1 MTQRPVLGIDLGT
14 TYSCVA
20 QLDQYS
26 RATVLPNADGDNTTP
41 SVVYLEEGGNVV
53 VGKTAKHELRLHTD
67 RVFQQIKRKMGV
79 PGFAVE
85 LDGRRYGA
93 AAISAMVLESVVKDA
108 FVALGV
114 EWPAER
120 PAADVVITVP
130 AYFGEA
136 ERAATR
142 EAGET
147 AGLNVVRIINEPT
160 AAAVGYG
167 FTRDPA
173 TNTVLVFDLGGGT
186 FDVTV
191 VETSAKMIRAIA
203 TGGSQELGGVDWDT
217 VLGALVLAQHR
228 EQYPDAPDPSLDDEA
243 MGALDVLVEDIKK
256 RLSRSERYTGSFTV
270 GTDRAT
276 VEITRAAFEEQTGDL
291 VERTMRYTD
300 LVLDAAAEK
309 GVQKLDD
316 VILVGGMSRVPM
328 IARVLHERLLER
340 MPDAPAPHLVDPDLI
355 VAKGAAMYA
364 AAAVGEQYGEEHALA
379 EQAGNFP
386 VLVNVASRGYGI
398 HAVHERGDPVG
409 YVSWLIR
416 PNDELPASPQQLYA
430 TVADDQ
436 TQVEIV
442 VYESATN
449 QLNDEIAV
457 NKELVK
463 GVLTGLP
470 PRQPAGQ
477 RVTVTFLLTD
487 EGILEI
493 LATGPSGQQLNLRW
507 QRPGA

>member
-1 MTQRPVLGIDLGT
+1 M
-14 TYSCVA
+14 
-20 QLDQYS
+20 
-26 RATVLPNADGDNTTP
+26 
-41 SVVYLEEGGNVV
+41 YLEEGGNVV
-53 VGKTAKHELRLHTD
+53 VGKAAKHELRLHAD

-79 PGFAVE
+79 PGFVIE
-85 LDGRRYGA
+85 LDGRRYEPA
-93 AAISAMVLESVVKDA
+93 QISALILESVVKDA

-114 EWPAER
+114 EWPAEG

-142 EAGET
+142 EAGKI

-167 FTRDPA
+167 FAKDPA

-191 VETSAKMIRAIA
+191 VETSASVIRAIA
-203 TGGSQELGGVDWDT
+203 TGGSRELGGVDWDA
-217 VLGALVLAQHR
+217 VLGALVIAQHR

-270 GTDRAT
+270 GTDRAS
-276 VEITRAAFEEQTGDL
+276 VEITRDAFEQQTSDL

-309 GVQKLDD
+309 GVHRLDD

-340 MPDAPAPHLVDPDLI
+340 LPDAPVPHLVDPDQI

-364 AAAVGEQYGEEHALA
+364 AATVGEQYGEEQAIA
-379 EQAGNFP
+379 ELAGNFP
-386 VLVNVASRGYGI
+386 VLINVASRGYGI
-398 HAVHERGDPVG
+398 HAVHELGDRVG

-416 PNDELPASPQQLYA
+416 PNDELPASPQQFYA
-430 TVADDQ
+430 TAADDQ
-436 TQVEIV
+436 TEVDVV
-442 VYESATN
+442 VYESATLE
-449 QLNDEIAV
+449 LNDDIAV
-457 NKELVK
+457 NTELVK
-463 GVLTGLP
+463 GRLTGLP
-470 PRQPAGQ
+470 PHQPAGQ
-477 RVTVTFLLTD
+477 RVTVTFCLTD

-493 LATGPSGQQLNLRW
+493 LATGPSGQKLNLRW
-507 QRPGA
+507 QRPGS